1 MAADDDDAGGLG
13 LRRVHTLS
21 SSSVSRRPVTVP
33 LGIETQRQKA
43 ELETALFGEP
53 ATPIEIAHYTV
64 IGTLGS
70 GGMGVVYV
78 AQDQQLGRRVALK
91 LLRHATASEVA
102 RARLEREAQAM
113 ARLSHPNV
121 VAVHQVGRFRGQV
134 FLAMEFVGGAN
145 LRAWLH
151 MQKRS
156 WRETVA
162 TFIQAGEGLAAA
174 HTAGIIHR
182 DFKPDNVLVGDDGR
196 VRVADFGL
204 AHGLDNDLGDLTPDS
219 HESSPSKQG
228 IPLDSPLTETG
239 TIVGTP
245 AYMAPEQHE
254 NSNKVDA
261 RSDQFAFCVAL
272 WEGLYGKRPFPGAGL
287 AELRLALKEG
297 RIQHPADPGD
307 VPPWLHRVI
316 LRGLSI
322 DPDNRWPSMRELLV
336 ALARDPERVRRRRLG
351 IAALTFVTLTVIVS
365 LSVRAA
371 TESRHNA
378 RQRYWNA
385 LTERLLDIERERG
398 LRQATDD
405 ASRARNATRMSSY
418 RRYRPEDGRVDQ
430 EDPTVAAALLRE
442 VEGEGRETQDWISA
456 ANEILGQPISYAVL
470 DGHRNVIMDIAFA
483 PDSSAVYTASND
495 NDVRR
500 WELETGVGRPIITHD
515 REVIAVAVS
524 PDGKLVASGGKDRTA
539 RLWSS
544 DDPDTS
550 RVIAEHDG
558 ELTDVAFDPPGRLL
572 ATASRDG
579 AVKLVSLAA
588 GTTRTLAGHTG
599 PVHTLSFSP
608 TGDELLTAGDDHSA
622 RLWRV
627 ADGTQIATFVGHDN
641 AVFHAQFLDETRI
654 VTGSD
659 DGTVRLWHLRRP
671 DAPELLTRHET
682 AITALSVHRDRVASA
697 SNDKH
702 VRIVELAE
710 RTVIEVVSSAAVWSL
725 AFVADGEQLVTGAFD
740 GNARLWSRQGG
751 APLRTFVGHREA
763 ILAVAL
769 DPSGRWLAT
778 GSYDTDLR
786 LWDLRRPGL
795 RQSLDGHGQQLSDI
809 VFDPAERLIATVS
822 HDGGVRLWSV
832 ADARELTTL
841 QTGDDPIYSVAFSPD
856 AAYLAAGTHSTGVA
870 LWRLDDQSRR
880 VLEGHETEVW
890 QLAFD
895 STGRRLASASLDG
908 TVRIWNVP
916 DGREQLVLRGH
927 TDGVTSVQ
935 FEPGDRRIISAAN
948 DGTIRIWDAQTG
960 VNVAIWHAHN
970 GKIWSL
976 VRSPD
981 GHTLASVSDDGTA
994 KLWPDNNPAH
1004 VIELRGHRQPV
1015 WSVAFD
1021 PSGARVVTASY
1032 DKDAKIWDT
1041 ADGSLLRTL
1050 SGHSETVWGARFTS
1064 DGRVITASE
1073 DNTLRV
1079 WPRDLGDPVIVLS
1092 GHGDA
1097 VTALALN
1104 RAGTR
1109 LISGSADATAKI
1121 WHIDRL
1127 LTEVEPL
1134 HQRLRDATIWCL
1146 SVDRRIRELGEEEVE
1161 ATQAFATCE
1170 AAYGRFAEATA
1181 QPR

>member
-1 MAADDDDAGGLG
+1 MVADDEDADGPD
-13 LRRVHTLS
+13 LRRVHTMS
-21 SSSVSRRPVTVP
+21 SSSRRPRTEP

-53 ATPIEIAHYTV
+53 ATPVQIAHYTV

-70 GGMGVVYV
+70 GGMGIVYV

-102 RARLEREAQAM
+102 RARLQREAQAM

-121 VAVHQVGRFRGQV
+121 VTVHEVGTFRGQV

-151 MQKRS
+151 MRKRS
-156 WRETVA
+156 WRETIA

-174 HTAGIIHR
+174 HDAGIIHR

-204 AHGLDNDLGDLTPDS
+204 AHGLDLDHEEPTPDS
-219 HESSPSKQG
+219 HDSSPSNSG
-228 IPLDSPLTETG
+228 IPLDTPLTETG

-254 NSNKVDA
+254 STTKIDA
-261 RSDQFAFCVAL
+261 RCDQFAFCVAL

-287 AELRLALKEG
+287 AELRLALKEN

-316 LRGLSI
+316 LRGLAI
-322 DPDNRWPSMRELLV
+322 DPNNRWPSMRELLV
-336 ALARDPERVRRRRLG
+336 ALARDPERVRRRRLS
-351 IAALTFVTLTVIVS
+351 IAALTTMTLAIIVS

-378 RQRYWNA
+378 RQRYWSA
-385 LTERLLDIERERG
+385 LTEQLLDLERERG
-398 LRQATDD
+398 LTQANDD

-442 VEGEGRETQDWISA
+442 VEGNGRETQAWISA

-470 DGHRNVIMDIAFA
+470 QGHRNVSMDVVFA
-483 PDSSAVYTASND
+483 PDSSSVYTASND
-495 NDVRR
+495 NEVRR
-500 WELETGVGRPIITHD
+500 WELATGVGQPIITHD

-524 PDGKLVASGGKDRTA
+524 PDGQFVASGSKDRTA
-539 RLWSS
+539 RLWSR
-544 DDPDTS
+544 DNPDTS
-550 RVIAEHDG
+550 RQIVEHDS
-558 ELTDVAFDPPGRLL
+558 ELTEIAFSPSGDML
-572 ATASRDG
+572 ATAASDG
-579 AVKLVSLAA
+579 AIKLVTLVD
-588 GTTRTLAGHTG
+588 GTIRTLAGHTG
-599 PVHTLSFSP
+599 HVYALSFSAD
-608 TGDELLTAGDDHSA
+608 GEQLLTAGRDHSA

-627 ADGTQIATFVGHDN
+627 GDGSQLATFLGHDK
-641 AVFHAQFLDETRI
+641 AVYHARFVDETRI

-659 DGTVRLWHLRRP
+659 DGTVRLWDVRRP
-671 DAPELLTRHET
+671 DTPELLTRHAG
-682 AITALSVHRDRVASA
+682 AITALDVHRDRIASA
-697 SNDKH
+697 SLDEH
-702 VRIVELAE
+702 LRIVELAE
-710 RTVIEVVSSAAVWSL
+710 RTMVEIKLPAQVRSL
-725 AFVADGEQLVTGAFD
+725 AFAADAQQLVTGSFD
-740 GNARLWSRQGG
+740 GNAQLWSRHGG
-751 APLRTFVGHREA
+751 SPLRTFVGHREA
-763 ILAVAL
+763 VLRVAI
-769 DPSGRWLAT
+769 DPGGRWLAT

-795 RQSLDGHGQQLSDI
+795 RHSLYGHTQQISDI
-809 VFDPAERLIATVS
+809 AFDAAERMIATAS
-822 HDGGVRLWSV
+822 HDGSVRLWGA
-832 ADARELTTL
+832 ADARELATL
-841 QTGDDPIYSVAFSPD
+841 KNGIDAIYSVAFSPD
-856 AAYLAAGTHSTGVA
+856 AASLAAGTHSGGVA
-870 LWRLDDQSRR
+870 LWQLDDRSLR
-880 VLEGHETEVW
+880 VLAGHTTEVW
-890 QLAFD
+890 QVTFD

-908 TVRIWNVP
+908 TVRVWSVA

-927 TDGVTSVQ
+927 TDVVTNVQ

-948 DGTIRIWDAQTG
+948 DGTLRIWDAESGANLAT
-960 VNVAIWHAHN
+960 WHAHD
-970 GKIWSL
+970 GKIWRL

-981 GHTLASVSDDGTA
+981 GHTLATVSDDGTA
-994 KLWPDNNPAH
+994 KLWPDDNPAH

-1021 PSGARVVTASY
+1021 AGGQRVVTASS
-1032 DKDAKIWDT
+1032 DTDAKIWNT
-1041 ADGSLLRTL
+1041 SDGSLLRTL
-1050 SGHSETVWGARFTS
+1050 EGHSETVWGARFTA
-1064 DGRVITASE
+1064 DGRVVTGSE

-1121 WHIDRL
+1121 WQLDRL

-1134 HQRLRDATIWCL
+1134 HQRLREATIWCL
-1146 SVDRRIRELGEEEVE
+1146 SVDRRIREFGEEEVE
-1161 ATQAFATCE
+1161 ATQAFVACE
-1170 AAYGRFAEATA
+1170 AAYGRRTEPTTG

>member
-1 MAADDDDAGGLG
+1 MADDEDGGG
-13 LRRVHTLS
+13 FELRRAHTLS
-21 SSSVSRRPVTVP
+21 SSSMRPRTVP

-53 ATPIEIAHYTV
+53 HTPIEIDHYTV

-102 RARLEREAQAM
+102 RARLQREAQAM

-121 VAVHQVGRFRGQV
+121 VTVHEVGTFRGQV

-151 MQKRS
+151 MRKRG

-174 HTAGIIHR
+174 HDAGIIHR

-204 AHGLDNDLGDLTPDS
+204 AHGLDTDLADPTPDTHDS
-219 HESSPSKQG
+219 NPSRPG
-228 IPLDSPLTETG
+228 LPLDSPLTETG

-261 RSDQFAFCVAL
+261 RCDQFAFCVAL

-297 RIQHPADPGD
+297 RILHPADPGD

-316 LRGLSI
+316 LRGLAI
-322 DPDNRWPSMRELLV
+322 DPANRWPSMRELLV
-336 ALARDPERVRRRRLG
+336 ALARDPELVRRRRLS
-351 IAALTFVTLTVIVS
+351 IAALTFVTLTIMVS

-371 TESRHNA
+371 TESRHNS
-378 RQRYWNA
+378 RHRYWTA
-385 LTERLLDIERERG
+385 LTEQLLDIERERG
-398 LRQATDD
+398 FRQATDD

-418 RRYRPEDGRVDQ
+418 RRYRPEDGRVDH

-442 VEGEGRETQDWISA
+442 VEGSGRETQDWISA

-483 PDSSAVYTASND
+483 PDSSAVYTASYD
-495 NDVRR
+495 NEVRR
-500 WELETGVGRPIITHD
+500 WDLETGVGRTIITHE
-515 REVIAVAVS
+515 REVIGVAIS
-524 PDGKLVASGGKDRTA
+524 PDGKLVASGSKDRTA

-544 DDPDTS
+544 DNPNAS
-550 RVIAEHDG
+550 RLITEHDS
-558 ELTDVAFDPPGRLL
+558 ELTDVAFDPSGRLL
-572 ATASRDG
+572 ATAAKDG
-579 AVKLVSLAA
+579 TIKLVSLAS
-588 GTTRTLAGHTG
+588 GTTRSLAGHIG
-599 PVHTLSFSP
+599 PVHALSFSAD
-608 TGDELLTAGDDHSA
+608 GEQLLTAGNDHSA

-627 ADGTQIATFVGHDN
+627 ADGSQLATFVGHDD
-641 AVFHAQFLDETRI
+641 AVYHARFIDETQI

-659 DGTVRLWHLRRP
+659 DGTVRLWHVRRP
-671 DAPELLTRHET
+671 APPELLTRHAT
-682 AITALSVHRDRVASA
+682 AITALDVHHNRVASA
-697 SNDKH
+697 SVDKH
-702 VRIVELAE
+702 IRIVELAE
-710 RTVIEVVSSAAVWSL
+710 RTMIEFVPPAVAWSL

-740 GNARLWSRQGG
+740 GNARLWSRHGG

-763 ILAVAL
+763 VLRIAV
-769 DPSGRWLAT
+769 DPSGRWLAS

-809 VFDPAERLIATVS
+809 VFDPAERMIATAS

-832 ADARELTTL
+832 EEARELTNL
-841 QTGDDPIYSVAFSPD
+841 QIGDDAIYSVAFSPD

-870 LWRLDDQSRR
+870 LWRLDDQSLRI
-880 VLEGHETEVW
+880 LEGHETEVW
-890 QLAFD
+890 QVAFD

-908 TVRIWNVP
+908 TVRIWNVA

-927 TDGVTSVQ
+927 AGVVTTVQ

-948 DGTIRIWDAQTG
+948 DGTIRIWDAQSGANIAT
-960 VNVAIWHAHN
+960 WHAHD
-970 GKIWSL
+970 GKIWRL

-981 GHTLASVSDDGTA
+981 GHTLATVSDDGTA
-994 KLWPDNNPAH
+994 KLWPDDNPAH

-1015 WSVAFD
+1015 FSVAFD
-1021 PSGARVVTASY
+1021 PGGARVVTASY

-1064 DGRVITASE
+1064 DGRVVTASE

-1079 WPRDLGDPVIVLS
+1079 WPRDLGDPVLVLS

-1097 VTALALN
+1097 VTALAIN

-1109 LISGSADATAKI
+1109 LVSGSADATAKI
-1121 WHIDRL
+1121 WHLDRL

-1134 HQRLRDATIWCL
+1134 HERLRQATIWCL
-1146 SVDRRIRELGEEEVE
+1146 SIDRRIREFGEEEVE

-1170 AAYGRFAEATA
+1170 AAYGRHAEAIE
-1181 QPR
+1181 QPRSP